1 MLINHIS
8 QYIKQNPT
16 KEKQIA
22 ADLCA
27 LLQGSRDSFQKLHPG
42 AHMGKEQGC
51 ELPTLILLVLPNAV
65 VESYRAGA
73 EVVQIGQ
80 ARYSRVNVSD
90 AANKYPNE
98 LVEPMVE
105 MVQRI
110 ENKDVQRLQLAAF
123 HQ

>member
-1 MLINHIS
+1 
-8 QYIKQNPT
+8 
-16 KEKQIA
+16 
-22 ADLCA
+22 
-27 LLQGSRDSFQKLHPG
+27 
-42 AHMGKEQGC
+42 MGKEQGC
-51 ELPTLILLVLPNAV
+51 ELSTLILLVLPNAV

-90 AANKYPNE
+90 AANKYPDE

>member
-1 MLINHIS
+1 
-8 QYIKQNPT
+8 
-16 KEKQIA
+16 
-22 ADLCA
+22 
-27 LLQGSRDSFQKLHPG
+27 
-42 AHMGKEQGC
+42 MGKEQGC
-51 ELPTLILLVLPNAV
+51 ELSTLILLVLPNAV
-65 VESYRAGA
+65 VESYRASA

-80 ARYSRVNVSD
+80 ARYSRFNVSD
-90 AANKYPNE
+90 AANKYPDE

>member
-8 QYIKQNPT
+8 KYKKPNPT
-16 KEKQIA
+16 KEKHIA

-27 LLQGSRDSFQKLHPG
+27 RLQGSRDSFQKLHSG
-42 AHMGKEQGC
+42 AHMSKEQGC
-51 ELPTLILLVLPNAV
+51 ELSTLILLVLRDAV
-65 VESYRAGA
+65 VESYRTGA

-80 ARYSRVNVSD
+80 ARYSRVNVSG
-90 AANKYPNE
+90 AANKYPDE
-98 LVEPMVE
+98 LVEPMIE

-110 ENKDVQRLQLAAF
+110 ENKDLQRLQLAAF

>member
-1 MLINHIS
+1 
-8 QYIKQNPT
+8 
-16 KEKQIA
+16 
-22 ADLCA
+22 
-27 LLQGSRDSFQKLHPG
+27 
-42 AHMGKEQGC
+42 MGKEQGY
-51 ELPTLILLVLPNAV
+51 ELFTLILLVLPNAV
-65 VESYRAGA
+65 VESYHAGA

-80 ARYSRVNVSD
+80 ARYSWVNVSD
-90 AANKYPNE
+90 AANKYPDE